1 MSKEKTLEEKIE
13 EEIKEYEEFLSMTAL
28 KIISE
33 RKKKE
38 KTPLLPYVE
47 PLKKTRPDGKPF
59 CAVIVNIPVHR
70 EFYFGNGV
78 VTDDLETAWE
88 AGWGDSVGGAMT
100 FGYGDV
106 FKKLDLDWLP
116 EPEGKYRITIK
127 TIGSWNIMLH
137 YEDEVPFYKNII
149 DFPNDQFPE
158 TFTPGPASKPYVYS
172 DQGTELRIFEKDG
185 YIVFLDGSFPVD
197 NLDDYNRF
205 CAFKVPVEKFHKA
218 WSMKEWI

>member
-38 KTPLLPYVE
+38 KTPLIPYVE

-59 CAVIVNIPVHR
+59 CAVIVNIPVFR
-70 EFYFGNGV
+70 EFFCGNGV
-78 VTDDLETAWE
+78 VTDDLQTAWE
-88 AGWGDSVGGAMT
+88 VGWGEGGGGGMS
-100 FGYGDV
+100 FGYGDG
-106 FKKLDLDWLP
+106 FEKLDLDWFP
-116 EPEGKYRITIK
+116 EPEGKYRIAIK
-127 TIGSWNIMLH
+127 TIGPWRIMFH
-137 YEDEVPFYKNII
+137 YEDEVLFFKNDIF
-149 DFPNDQFPE
+149 FPQDHFPE
-158 TFTPGPASKPYVYS
+158 TFNPGPVSDPYAFS
-172 DQGTELRIFEKDG
+172 DQGIEVRIFEKDG
-185 YIVFLDGSFPVD
+185 YIVFLDGSYPAD